1 MTEILTIKV
10 LLRLLLLNFPNQKK
24 FSSFFLNDNRYLS
37 SMNMKRIFLAAVLF
51 CFSTF
56 AWSQGQTQKEKQS
69 VTFEQ
74 LYDEPFSINKF
85 FIGFQPLYGE
95 VFATNPN
102 AGFGIEAS
110 YYYKDKFDVKAS
122 IRRPYSSQFFDGYRQ
137 LALED
142 ANAPYMNTPTSF
154 GYYELGVTYHF
165 KDFDQESKTK
175 MVLYKKSFKGDRWA
189 STVPLH
195 AEVPCKVRKIYG
207 ARLGG
212 ILWSSSTDL
221 NRALKAQ
228 GLSFADLTRTDGQAL
243 PDTYTDVATGLSKNL
258 NAYGNIHTF
267 DVFVGGSL
275 TWIRNIA
282 VSFDKY
288 DEGVDDGILTV
299 FFDFM
304 FAPTFTLDPVLYK
317 GDQYTTSALKYSSFG
332 VRAGIDGKFNRT
344 LGWSYGGEVGYRPSL
359 ESRGFYAMFKIA
371 FPLFSTNLDY
381 KVESFGK

>member
-1 MTEILTIKV
+1 MK
-10 LLRLLLLNFPNQKK
+10 
-24 FSSFFLNDNRYLS
+24 
-37 SMNMKRIFLAAVLF
+37 MKRIFLAAVLLG
-51 CFSTF
+51 CSLR
-56 AWSQGQTQKEKQS
+56 AWSQAQTQKEKQS

-85 FIGFQPLYGE
+85 FIGFQPMYGE

-122 IRRPYSSQFFDGYRQ
+122 IRRPYSSQFFDGARQ
-137 LALED
+137 LAAED
-142 ANAPYMNTPTSF
+142 YNAPHMNTPTAF
-154 GYYELGVTYHF
+154 GYYELGVTYHI
-165 KDFDQESKTK
+165 KDFDQESKTR

-207 ARLGG
+207 TRLGG

-221 NRALKAQ
+221 NRALSAQ
-228 GLSFADLTRTDGQAL
+228 NLSYADLTRKDGQSL
-243 PDTYTDVATGLSKNL
+243 PIYYTDNNGITKDLH
-258 NAYGNIHTF
+258 AYSSIHSF
-267 DVFVGGSL
+267 DIFVGGSL

-304 FAPTFTLDPVLYK
+304 FAPTFTLDPVVYY
-317 GDQYTTSALKYSSFG
+317 GDQYTTSALKYNSFG
-332 VRAGIDGKFNRT
+332 VRAGFDGKFNRT
-344 LGWSYGGEVGYRPSL
+344 LGWSYGGEFGFRPSL
-359 ESRGFYAMFKIA
+359 EGRGFYAMFKIA
-371 FPLFSTNLDY
+371 FPLYSTNLDY

>member
-1 MTEILTIKV
+1 
-10 LLRLLLLNFPNQKK
+10 
-24 FSSFFLNDNRYLS
+24 
-37 SMNMKRIFLAAVLF
+37 MNMKRIFLAAALLG
-51 CFSTF
+51 CSMI
-56 AWSQGQTQKEKQS
+56 AWSQAQTLKEKQS

-122 IRRPYSSQFFDGYRQ
+122 MRRPYSSQFFDGYRQ
-137 LALED
+137 LASED
-142 ANAPYMNTPTSF
+142 ANASVMNIPTPF
-154 GYYELGVTYHF
+154 GYYELGVTYHI
-165 KDFDQESKTK
+165 KDFDQESKTR

-195 AEVPCKVRKIYG
+195 AEIPCKVRKIYG
-207 ARLGG
+207 TRLGG
-212 ILWSSSTDL
+212 ILWSSATDL
-221 NRALKAQ
+221 NRALSAQ
-228 GLSFADLTRTDGQAL
+228 GLSYNDITDANNNAL
-243 PDTYTDVATGLSKNL
+243 PTTYTDLSNGQTKNL
-258 NAYGNIHTF
+258 NAYANIHTF

-304 FAPTFTLDPVLYK
+304 FAPTFTIDPIVYK

-344 LGWSYGGEVGYRPSL
+344 LGWSYGGEVGFRPSL

-371 FPLFSTNLDY
+371 FPLYSTNLDY